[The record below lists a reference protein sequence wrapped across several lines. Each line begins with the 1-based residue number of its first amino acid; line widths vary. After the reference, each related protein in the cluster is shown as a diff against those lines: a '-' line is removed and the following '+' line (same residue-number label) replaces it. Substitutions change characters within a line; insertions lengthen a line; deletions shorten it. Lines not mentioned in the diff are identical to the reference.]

1 MKRIAYVAAAAL
13 LVGVGGLVAIKAWR
27 YRKDA
32 QLWHDRWL
40 SLHADPGNR
49 DRYRSDNERL
59 RAQGVVPHRVIFLG
73 ASITEALDLEHTFP
87 GRHFVNRGAGGQL
100 VWQQLLRLD
109 DDALSLRPE
118 AVVLKMCAIN
128 LLPDAPTFDDTQRY
142 YAMMAE
148 RVRGRGVKA
157 ILATTVPVS
166 RRWDMTEANGR
177 ATPQIARFNQ
187 WVRDQARM
195 HHDLLIDYAQVLA
208 DDQGYL
214 PDSLTEDGLHPNEAG
229 KRRMTELIRTVLIEG
244 RGQPIVEAP
253 PTSDAGAAPSDAASA
268 QPELADGA
276 LPPGQEPKD
285 R

>member
-1 MKRIAYVAAAAL
+1 MKRIAYVAAAVAL
-13 LVGVGGLVAIKAWR
+13 LGAGGLVAFKAYR

-32 QLWHDRWL
+32 QTWHDRWL
-40 SLHADPGNR
+40 ALHSDPGNR
-49 DRYRSDNERL
+49 DRYRADNERL
-59 RAQGVVPHRVIFLG
+59 RAQGVVPHRVVFLG
-73 ASITEALDLEHTFP
+73 ASITESLDLASAFP
-87 GRHFVNRGAGGQL
+87 GRPFVNRGAGGQL

-109 DDALSLRPE
+109 DDALNLRPE

-142 YAMMAE
+142 YALMAE
-148 RVRGRGVKA
+148 RVRARGVKA

-166 RRWDMTEANGR
+166 RQWDMAEANGR

-187 WVRDQARM
+187 WVRDQARI
-195 HHDLLIDYAQVLA
+195 HHDLLLDYAQVLA

-214 PDSLTEDGLHPNEAG
+214 PDSLTDDGLHPNEAG

-244 RGQPIVEAP
+244 RGQPTVEAP
-253 PTSDAGAAPSDAASA
+253 PATDAAPPATDASA
-268 QPELADGA
+268 SATELVDGA

>member
-1 MKRIAYVAAAAL
+1 MKRLAYAAAAAL
-13 LVGVGGLVAIKAWR
+13 LVGVAGFAAFKAWR

-32 QLWHDRWL
+32 QLWHGRWL
-40 SLHADPGNR
+40 ALHGDPGGR
-49 DRYRSDNERL
+49 DRYKADNERL
-59 RAQGVVPHRVIFLG
+59 RSQGVVPHRVVFLG
-73 ASITEALDLEHTFP
+73 ASITESIDLERSFP
-87 GRHFVNRGAGGQL
+87 GRPFVNRGTGGQL
-100 VWQQLLRLD
+100 VWQQFLRLD

-128 LLPDAPTFDDTQRY
+128 LLPDAPTFEDTQRY

-166 RRWDMTEANGR
+166 RRWDMAEADGR
-177 ATPQIARFNQ
+177 ATPQIVRFNQ
-187 WVRDQARM
+187 WVRDQARL
-195 HHDLLIDYAQVLA
+195 HHDTLLDYAQVLS

-214 PDSLTEDGLHPNEAG
+214 PDSLSDDGLHPNETG
-229 KRRMTELIRTVLIEG
+229 KRRMVELIRTVLIEG
-244 RGQPIVEAP
+244 RGQPAAEPATPLDGGSGSPVVAP
-253 PTSDAGAAPSDAASA
+253 TGVV
-268 QPELADGA
+268 DGA